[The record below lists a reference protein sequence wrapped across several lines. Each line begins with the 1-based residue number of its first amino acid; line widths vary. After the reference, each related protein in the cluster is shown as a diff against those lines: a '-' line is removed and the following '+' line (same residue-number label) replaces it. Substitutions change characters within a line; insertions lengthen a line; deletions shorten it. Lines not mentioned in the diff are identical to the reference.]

1 MKKKNTLTEF
11 GMGFLTMANTYFKST
26 EKSDVRI
33 LQINLWNPAYLP
45 PETLKAQMAS
55 EAGQKY

>member
-1 MKKKNTLTEF
+1 
-11 GMGFLTMANTYFKST
+11 MGFLTMANMYFKSM

-33 LQINLWNPAYLP
+33 LQINLWNPIYLS

-55 EAGQKY
+55 EAGQTY

>member
-1 MKKKNTLTEF
+1 MTEF
-11 GMGFLTMANTYFKST
+11 GMGFLTMANIYFKST

-33 LQINLWNPAYLP
+33 IEINLWNPAYLS

-55 EAGQKY
+55 EAGQTY